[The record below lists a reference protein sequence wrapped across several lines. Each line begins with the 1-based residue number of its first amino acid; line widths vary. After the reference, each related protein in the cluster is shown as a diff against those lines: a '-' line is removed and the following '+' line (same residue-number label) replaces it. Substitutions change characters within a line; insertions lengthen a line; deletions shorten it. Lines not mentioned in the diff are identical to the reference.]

1 MMSSPIVS
9 VIVPIY
15 KVEQYLQQCIDSICN
30 QTYEKLEIILVD
42 DGSPD
47 NCGAICDS
55 YSKSDPRILVV
66 HKENGGLSSARNA
79 GLDVATGAYVAFV
92 DADDTIHLQ
101 FIEILMRLC
110 QDYECDIAQCDF
122 LMVSEQS
129 IKLPL
134 NSQGSLLFYT
144 GKQAI
149 HELCTGKEDVKYT
162 IAWNKIYRRD
172 LFRKVRYPLGRIH
185 EDEFTTYQILWKAR
199 KIVITNQYLY
209 YYLQRQK
216 SIMGK
221 KYSIKRLDVLDA
233 FKERMNFLKEHKLEK
248 EYLVTMQKYIGLI
261 DKNCA
266 LLKENVED
274 CEDVCVALLKE
285 KQQLEEQFPKPP
297 APEGQTFCA
306 KWNTNTCHY
315 SQNARI
321 VLYGAGKWGHA
332 YYQWIQEN
340 RWGIVVGWVDNSWSV
355 IKDTEYPVTPLDSL
369 LTMTY
374 DCILITIQN
383 RAVQDRVIQDL
394 RCWGIPGEKIITI

>member
-1 MMSSPIVS
+1 MTSPIVS

-15 KVEQYLQQCIDSICN
+15 EVEQYLQQCIDSICN

-47 NCGAICDS
+47 NCGVICDS
-55 YSKSDPRILVV
+55 YSKSDSRILVV

-92 DADDTIHLQ
+92 DADDTIHHQ

-110 QDYECDIAQCDF
+110 EDYECDIAQCDF
-122 LMVSEQS
+122 LTVSEQS

-134 NSQGSLLFYT
+134 NSQWPLLFYT

-172 LFRKVRYPLGRIH
+172 LFRGIRYPWGRIH
-185 EDEFTTYQILWKAR
+185 EDEFTTYQILWKVR
-199 KIVITNQYLY
+199 KMVITNQYLY
-209 YYLQRQK
+209 YYLQRQR

-248 EYLVTMQKYIGLI
+248 EYLVTIQKYIGLI

-274 CEDVCVALLKE
+274 CEDVCTALLKE
-285 KQQLEEQFPKPP
+285 KQQLEEKFPKPP
-297 APEGQTFCA
+297 TLEKYAFYV
-306 KWNTNTCHY
+306 KWTTNTCPY

-340 RWGIVVGWVDNSWSV
+340 HWGIIVGWIDNSWSA
-355 IKDTEYPVTPLDSL
+355 IKDTGCPVTPLDSL
-369 LTMTY
+369 LTMSY
-374 DCILITIQN
+374 NYVLITIQN